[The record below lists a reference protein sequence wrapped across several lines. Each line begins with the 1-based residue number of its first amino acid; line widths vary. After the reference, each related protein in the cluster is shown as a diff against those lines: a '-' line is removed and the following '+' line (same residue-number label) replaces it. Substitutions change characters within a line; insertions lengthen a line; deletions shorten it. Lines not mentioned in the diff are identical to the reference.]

1 MFAGG
6 YIVLCSTCVPFST
19 KYFVVKVF
27 VYFWEHISFQSIFL
41 FLPLSIMFDPH
52 QNSWRKLK
60 RNIKWT
66 RSRVWHWLKTPTT
79 RTYKTYLNLDSN
91 LHWLK
96 TPTARTY
103 KTYLNLDLNLHWLKT
118 STARTNKFSWEGKKI
133 QILIGIWMYIEN
145 TLLKEIIYILKIF

>member
-66 RSRVWHWLKTPTT
+66 RSRVWHWLKTPT
-79 RTYKTYLNLDSN
+79 
-91 LHWLK
+91 
-96 TPTARTY
+96 ARTY
-103 KTYLNLDLNLHWLKT
+103 KTYLNHVLNLHWLKT
-118 STARTNKFSWEGKKI
+118 STARTNKVSWEGKKTN
-133 QILIGIWMYIEN
+133 LKWNLNYIEN
-145 TLLKEIIYILKIF
+145 TLLKEIIYVHTKIF